1 MAEWQD
7 APELAKLA
15 ADIVAVR
22 PEVAHVEVDD
32 ILFLRELETKPGGTL
47 ARTYRLVDHPIGFYI
62 TARFAIVVY
71 DQNTDYMSANQL
83 AILVLHEL
91 MHIPELGDKLVDHDV
106 KDFRSVLGID
116 LDWARPGQ
124 EVMDI
129 LE

>member
-32 ILFLRELETKPGGTL
+32 ILFLRELETKPGYTL
-47 ARTYRLVDHPIGFYI
+47 ARTYRLVGHPIGFYA

-71 DQNTDYMSANQL
+71 DQNADYMDRKQMAL
-83 AILVLHEL
+83 LLLHEL
-91 MHIPELGDKLVDHDV
+91 MHIPELGDKLTDHNV
-106 KDFRSVLGID
+106 KDFRSILGID
-116 LDWARPGQ
+116 LHWASPGR
-124 EVMDI
+124 EVPDI

>member
-1 MAEWQD
+1 M
-7 APELAKLA
+7 
-15 ADIVAVR
+15 R

>member
-62 TARFAIVVY
+62 TGFAIVIY
-71 DQNTDYMSANQL
+71 NQNTDYMSARQM
-83 AILVLHEL
+83 AILMLHEL
-91 MHIPELGDKLVDHDV
+91 MHIPERGNKLVDHDV

-116 LDWARPGQ
+116 LDWARPGR

>member
-71 DQNTDYMSANQL
+71 SQNTDYMSARQM
-83 AILVLHEL
+83 AILMLHEL
-91 MHIPELGDKLVDHDV
+91 MHIPERGNKLVDHDV

-116 LDWARPGQ
+116 LDWARPGR